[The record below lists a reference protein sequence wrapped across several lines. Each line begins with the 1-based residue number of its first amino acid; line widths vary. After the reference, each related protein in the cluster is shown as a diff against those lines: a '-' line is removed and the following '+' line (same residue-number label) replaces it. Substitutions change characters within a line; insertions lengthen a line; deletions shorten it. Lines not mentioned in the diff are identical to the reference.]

1 MFRRRSSG
9 PGSLRWQMSALAVAI
24 AISAVFLWF
33 DTQNAG
39 PPEFRGA
46 VQKFQPK
53 SPAATLPDLHF
64 ADADGQVKRLADF
77 RGRVLVLNYWATW
90 CAPCVEEMPSLSRLQ
105 AKLGGDRFAV
115 LAVSVDREGLPVVVP
130 FLEKLAIKNL
140 AVYTDRTGATMRA
153 LGVRGLPTTMIIDGE
168 GREAGRIEGMA
179 NWDSPE
185 AEALVRYYMAVL
197 R

>member
-9 PGSLRWQMSALAVAI
+9 PGTLRWQLSALVIAV

-33 DTQNAG
+33 DAQQAG

-46 VQKFQPK
+46 VQKFQAK
-53 SPAATLPDLHF
+53 SPPAALPDLHF
-64 ADADGQVKRLADF
+64 ADAEGKVKRLADF

-90 CAPCVEEMPSLSRLQ
+90 CGPCVEEMPSLSRLQ

-115 LAVSVDREGLPVVVP
+115 LAVSVDREGLPVVGP
-130 FLEKLAIKNL
+130 FLEKIAVKNL
-140 AVYTDRTGATMRA
+140 AIYTDRTGATMRA

-185 AEALVRYYMAVL
+185 AEALVRHYMAAL